1 MPQRNTRAP
10 ADPHDAAGSSAQA
23 PAATPGDGAEL
34 PATLA
39 LSALEHT
46 VPLYIADRDGV
57 VQYANQL
64 YRDMAAALGWPAD
77 RAVVPAAEVVDAA
90 AGGKTPIKREHG
102 AGTWIKCHGRH
113 DVIRDASGA
122 LTHILATFEHAP
134 MRPSS
139 DHAVAHRRLS
149 DIVRL
154 ATDWIWETDRTLCFT
169 YVSPRV
175 TDLLGY
181 HPRELVARPWGE
193 IAVDG
198 APMTVDPD
206 AGRIPSLAERDVRLR
221 HRDGS
226 ERLAQ
231 ISAVPVFDGETF
243 TGYRGVARDITA
255 LRWREEALQQAK
267 EAAEQAD
274 RAKSLFLAQMSHELR
289 TPLNAIIGF
298 SEIISAES
306 LGGVGVP
313 AYREYAGD
321 ILASAR
327 HLLTV
332 INDVLDVSKIES
344 GTFDLAEDETDANNL
359 MTEARRLVLGHF
371 GEDGITIRLAPVD
384 ASVRLEVDVAR
395 LRQVLVNLLSN
406 AAKYSPTGGKV
417 DLVGELNDEGGFAYR
432 VIDEGPGMSEEQIA
446 VALQPFGQVDA
457 SKARKHGGIGL
468 GLPLAER
475 LVAQHGGALRV
486 NSAPGAGTEV
496 AAVIPP
502 DRVAVLDGRNG

>member
-1 MPQRNTRAP
+1 VGQRNARVA
-10 ADPHDAAGSSAQA
+10 AKGGDAVGSANGGEEL
-23 PAATPGDGAEL
+23 TP
-34 PATLA
+34 TLA
-39 LSALEHT
+39 LGALERAL
-46 VPLYIADRDGV
+46 PLYLADRDGV
-57 VQYANQL
+57 IVYANEL
-64 YRDMAAALGWPAD
+64 YRDMAAALGWPAN
-77 RAVVPAAEVVDAA
+77 RAVVPAAEVLDAA
-90 AGGKTPIKREHG
+90 ARGRTPFKREHG
-102 AGTWIKCHGRH
+102 AGTWTKCHGQH
-113 DVIRDASGA
+113 DVIRDASGRP
-122 LTHILATFEHAP
+122 TTIVATFHHAP
-134 MRPSS
+134 LRPSD
-139 DHAVAHRRLS
+139 DHAVTRRRLS

-154 ATDWIWETDRTLCFT
+154 ATDWIWETDRRLCFT

-181 HPRELVARPWGE
+181 HPKELDAQPWTS
-193 IAVDG
+193 IAVHG
-198 APMTVDPD
+198 APLAIDPD
-206 AGRIPSLAERDVRLR
+206 AGWIPSIAERDVCLR

-226 ERLAQ
+226 ERLVQ
-231 ISAVPVFDGETF
+231 ISAVPVYDGETF

-255 LRWREEALQQAK
+255 LRSREEALQQAK
-267 EAAEQAD
+267 EDAEQAD

-306 LGGVGVP
+306 LGAVGVP

-344 GTFDLAEDETDANNL
+344 GTFELAEDETDANNL
-359 MTEARRLVLGHF
+359 MTEAQRLVLGHY
-371 GEDGITIRLAPVD
+371 GEDGVTIRCLPLT

-406 AAKYSPTGGKV
+406 AAKYSPAGGTV
-417 DLVGELNDEGGFAYR
+417 DLVGELDAQGGFAYR
-432 VIDEGPGMSEEQIA
+432 VIDGGPGMSRDQVA

-457 SKARKHGGIGL
+457 STARPHGGIGL

-475 LVAQHGGALRV
+475 LMAQHGGNLRIH
-486 NSAPGAGTEV
+486 STPGLGTEV
-496 AAVIPP
+496 AARIPP
-502 DRVAVLDGRNG
+502 ERVAVLNEPSA